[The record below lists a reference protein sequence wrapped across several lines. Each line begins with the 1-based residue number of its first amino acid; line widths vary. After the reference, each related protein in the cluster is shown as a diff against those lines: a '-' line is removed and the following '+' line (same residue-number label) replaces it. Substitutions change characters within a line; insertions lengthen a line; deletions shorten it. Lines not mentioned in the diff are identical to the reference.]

1 MANGEKCSYQ
11 NSRINFKKSALIF
24 VIFSIL
30 QVNQMNQTY
39 ADIVKIQS
47 GDSVSRD
54 NLGHSVS
61 ISGEYAIV
69 GAPGQIGD
77 SGTAQIFSL
86 SERGWARQAK
96 LTGSDPAPSDR
107 FGSSVSLRGDYAIV
121 GAPGDATLGPDA
133 GAAYVFIRKQ
143 TGWALQAKLIP
154 SDGEPED
161 LFGFSVAMDGDT
173 VIVGSHRSNVPGA
186 DAGSAYIFVRRG
198 SDWIQQARLIANDAN
213 EFEWFGYAVAISGDT
228 AIVGAIR
235 SNTTGK
241 DSGAAYIF
249 VRNGDLWTQQAKLVG
264 DNTEPRDNF
273 GFSVAVS
280 GDIVVIG
287 SPGNTSTGS
296 AYIFEREGAEW
307 VQRRNRVRLRM
318 FPYDPRGKGLIQK
331 SASGFGYSVAI
342 TGKKIIIGSQSTKI
356 GTAAVGTAYIFEPDE
371 GTFWRQSEQLA
382 ASNGKRDDKFG
393 AAVDIG
399 EDYLIVGAPSHSAG
413 GSDSGVSYIFASH
426 ENGWTQRGILV
437 DDDTAIDDRFG
448 GAVSISGNTAIVGA
462 QENDDAG
469 SNAGAAYVFERQGTN
484 WALQAKLFSNEAT
497 LGELF
502 GCAVSISG
510 DVALI
515 GACGNDDNGPSAGAA
530 YVFMRHG
537 IDWIQAAKLIGGD
550 TRMFDHFGA
559 SVAIDGT
566 TAVIGAFGNDNAGEN
581 SGAAYIFTSNG
592 NTWTQQAKI
601 TSDDAI
607 TEDLFGFSVSVSGD
621 TAIVGAHQND
631 AAGPNSGA
639 AYVFARNGTR
649 WPQQTKLQPKD
660 AGIGDEFGY
669 AVAIHENLLV
679 VGARKDDHA
688 EIDAGSAYIFIR
700 NEEGW
705 QQDEKIVADDAGLA
719 DEFGAAVAINGNRVL
734 VGAWKDDH
742 PLLRDTDDPA
752 EEIDKGSVYPFLRSG
767 FFWTQKERINAL
779 SPFRYEHFGVAVAI
793 SRNFAIVGG
802 PGNDEAGNDAGAA
815 YIFNP
820 RSLNFILPNESF
832 AVEPSSN
839 KITSLGQIKRSS
851 LLQNYPNPFNPETW
865 IPYRLSTAANVEIL
879 IYGITGNHV
888 RTLQLGNKARGA
900 YTVKDEA
907 AYWDGRNDTG
917 ERVSS
922 GIYFYR
928 LSAGDYAATR
938 RMVIVE

>member
-1 MANGEKCSYQ
+1 MANGKKCSYQ
-11 NSRINFKKSALIF
+11 YSRNALKNTALILLL
-24 VIFSIL
+24 FSIF
-30 QVNQMNQTY
+30 QVDETH
-39 ADIVKIQS
+39 ADIVNIKS

-61 ISGEYAIV
+61 ISGEHAIV

-77 SGTAQIFSL
+77 SGTAQIFFL
-86 SERGWARQAK
+86 SERGWVRQAK
-96 LTGSDPAPSDR
+96 LTASDPAPSDK

-121 GAPGDATLGPDA
+121 GAPGDTTRGPDA

-143 TGWALQAKLIP
+143 TGWVLQAKLIP

-173 VIVGSHRSNVPGA
+173 AIIGSHRSNLSGA
-186 DAGSAYIFVRRG
+186 DAGSAYIFVRSG
-198 SDWIQQARLIANDAN
+198 TDWIQQARLIADDAN
-213 EFEWFGYAVAISGDT
+213 EFEWFGYAVAISADT

-249 VRNGDLWTQQAKLVG
+249 VRNGGLWLQQAKLVG

-280 GDIVVIG
+280 GNVVVVG
-287 SPGNTSTGS
+287 SPNNTSTGS
-296 AYIFEREGAEW
+296 AYIFEREGADW
-307 VQRRNRVRLRM
+307 IQRRNRVRLRM
-318 FPYDPRGKGLIQK
+318 FPYDPRGKGLIQS
-331 SASGFGYSVAI
+331 SASGFGHSVAI
-342 TGKKIIIGSQSTKI
+342 TGKRIIIGSKSTKI
-356 GTAAVGTAYIFEPDE
+356 GTAAVGSAYIFVPDE
-371 GTFWRQSEQLA
+371 GTFWKQSEQLV

-399 EDYLIVGAPSHSAG
+399 EDFLIVGAPSHSAG
-413 GSDSGVSYIFASH
+413 GPDSGVSYVFAH
-426 ENGWTQRGILV
+426 DEDGWTQRGILV

-469 SNAGAAYVFERQGTN
+469 SNAGAAYVFVRQGTN
-484 WALQAKLFSNEAT
+484 WALQAKLFSNAAT
-497 LGELF
+497 SGELF
-502 GCAVSISG
+502 GCAVSMSG
-510 DVALI
+510 DIALI
-515 GACGNDDNGPSAGAA
+515 GARGNDDNGPSAGAA
-530 YVFMRHG
+530 YIFMRQG
-537 IDWIQAAKLIGGD
+537 ANWIQSAKLIADD
-550 TRMFDHFGA
+550 TSMFDHFGA
-559 SVAIDGT
+559 AVAIDGT
-566 TAVIGAFGNDNAGEN
+566 TAVIGAFGDDSAGED
-581 SGAAYIFTSNG
+581 SGAAYIFTTNG
-592 NTWTQQAKI
+592 TNWVQEAKLTGGDTITQN
-601 TSDDAI
+601 
-607 TEDLFGFSVSVSGD
+607 LFGFSVSISGD
-621 TAIVGAHQND
+621 TAIVGAHQHD

-639 AYVFARNGTR
+639 VYVFTRSGARWTQLN
-649 WPQQTKLQPKD
+649 KLHPID

-669 AVAIHENLLV
+669 AVAIHDNLLV

-688 EIDAGSAYIFIR
+688 EIDAGSAYIFIHSDG
-700 NEEGW
+700 EW
-705 QQDEKIVADDAGLA
+705 IQDEKIVADDAGIA

-767 FFWTQKERINAL
+767 FFWSQKERINAL
-779 SPFRYEHFGVAVAI
+779 SPIRYEHFGVAVAI

-802 PGNDEAGNDAGAA
+802 PGNDEAGSDAGAA

-832 AVEPSSN
+832 AVDPSSR
-839 KITSLGQIKRSS
+839 KLTSLGQIKRTS

-865 IPYRLSTAANVEIL
+865 IPFRLSTAANVEIS
-879 IYGITGNHV
+879 IYGITGNYI
-888 RTLQLGNKARGA
+888 RTLQLGLKARGA
-900 YTVKDEA
+900 YTDKDEA
-907 AYWDGRNDTG
+907 AYWDGRNDSG
-917 ERVSS
+917 EPVSS
-922 GIYFYR
+922 GVYFYR
-928 LSAGDYAATR
+928 LSAGDFSAVR

>member
-1 MANGEKCSYQ
+1 MANGKNCYYQ
-11 NSRINFKKSALIF
+11 YSGTTLRKTALIF
-24 VIFSIL
+24 LVFSIL
-30 QVNQMNQTY
+30 QVNETY
-39 ADIVKIQS
+39 ADIVKIKS

-77 SGTAQIFSL
+77 SGTAQIFFL

-96 LTGSDPAPSDR
+96 LTASDPAPSDK
-107 FGSSVSLRGDYAIV
+107 FGSSVSMRGNYAIV
-121 GAPGDATLGPDA
+121 GAPGDSTLGPDA
-133 GAAYVFIRKQ
+133 GAAYVYFRKQ
-143 TGWALQAKLIP
+143 TGWVLQSKLIP
-154 SDGEPED
+154 SDGEAED

-173 VIVGSHRSNVPGA
+173 VIIGSHRSNVPGA

-198 SDWIQQARLIANDAN
+198 SDWIQQARLIADDAN

-249 VRNGDLWTQQAKLVG
+249 VRNSDLWLQQAKLVG
-264 DNTEPRDNF
+264 DNTESRDNF

-287 SPGNTSTGS
+287 SPNNTSTGS

-318 FPYDPRGKGLIQK
+318 FPYDPRGKGLIQ
-331 SASGFGYSVAI
+331 SAASGFGHSVAI
-342 TGKKIIIGSQSTKI
+342 TGKKIIIGSQSTRI
-356 GTAAVGTAYIFEPDE
+356 GTEAVGTAYIFVPDE
-371 GTFWRQSEQLA
+371 GTFWKQSEQLV

-399 EDYLIVGAPSHSAG
+399 EDNLIVGAPSHSVG
-413 GSDSGVSYIFASH
+413 GPDSGVSYIFALH

-448 GAVSISGNTAIVGA
+448 SAVSISGNTAIVGA

-484 WALQAKLFSNEAT
+484 WALQAKLSPNT
-497 LGELF
+497 STPGDLF

-510 DVALI
+510 DIALI

-530 YVFMRHG
+530 YIFMRHG
-537 IDWIQAAKLIGGD
+537 IDWIQAAKLIAVD

-566 TAVIGAFGNDNAGEN
+566 TAVIGAFGSDNAGEN
-581 SGAAYIFTSNG
+581 SGAAYIFTSDG
-592 NTWTQQAKI
+592 NNWTQQAKL

-607 TEDLFGFSVSVSGD
+607 TEDLFGFCVSVSGD
-621 TAIVGAHQND
+621 TAIVGAYQND

-639 AYVFARNGTR
+639 AYVFSRNGAR
-649 WPQQTKLQPKD
+649 WTQQTKLHPKD
-660 AGIGDEFGY
+660 SGIGDEFGY
-669 AVAIHENLLV
+669 AVAIHDNLLV
-679 VGARKDDHA
+679 VGAPKDDHA
-688 EIDAGSAYIFIR
+688 EIDAGSAYVFIR
-700 NEEGW
+700 SEGVW
-705 QQDEKIVADDAGLA
+705 IQDEKIIADDAGLA

-742 PLLRDTDDPA
+742 PLLRDTDEPA

-779 SPFRYEHFGVAVAI
+779 SPIRYEHFGVAVAI

-802 PGNDEAGNDAGAA
+802 PGNDEAGSDAGAA
-815 YIFNP
+815 YIYNP

-832 AVEPSSN
+832 AVEPSSH
-839 KITSLGQIKRSS
+839 KLTSLGQIKRSS

-865 IPYRLSTAANVEIL
+865 IPYRLSTAANVEIS
-879 IYGITGNHV
+879 IYGITGNYI
-888 RTLQLGNKARGA
+888 RTLQLGLKTEGE
-900 YTVKDEA
+900 YSVKDKA

-917 ERVSS
+917 EPVAS
-922 GIYFYR
+922 GVYFYR
-928 LSAGDYAATR
+928 LSAGDFSATR

>member
-1 MANGEKCSYQ
+1 MANGKKCSFQYSG
-11 NSRINFKKSALIF
+11 NNLKKTALILLL
-24 VIFSIL
+24 FSIL
-30 QVNQMNQTY
+30 QVNETY
-39 ADIVKIQS
+39 ADIVNIQS
-47 GDSVSRD
+47 GDSVTRD

-69 GAPGQIGD
+69 GAPGQVGD
-77 SGTAQIFSL
+77 SGTAQIFFL
-86 SERGWARQAK
+86 SERGWARQVK
-96 LTGSDPAPSDR
+96 LTASDPAPSDK
-107 FGSSVSLRGDYAIV
+107 FGSSVYLRGDYAVV
-121 GAPGDATLGPDA
+121 GAPGDTTLGPDA

-143 TGWALQAKLIP
+143 IGWTLQAKLIP

-173 VIVGSHRSNVPGA
+173 VIIGSHRSNVPGA
-186 DAGSAYIFVRRG
+186 DSGSAYIFVRRG
-198 SDWIQQARLIANDAN
+198 SDWVQQARLIANDAN
-213 EFEWFGYAVAISGDT
+213 EFEWLGYAVAVSGDT

-249 VRNGDLWTQQAKLVG
+249 VRNGELWTQQAKLVG

-273 GFSVAVS
+273 GFSVAVG
-280 GDIVVIG
+280 GDIVVVG
-287 SPGNTSTGS
+287 SPNNTSTGS

-318 FPYDPRGKGLIQK
+318 FPYDPRGKGLIQS
-331 SASGFGYSVAI
+331 SAAGFGYSVAI
-342 TGKKIIIGSQSTKI
+342 SGKKIIIGSQSTKI
-356 GTAAVGTAYIFEPDE
+356 GKAAVGTAYIFVPDE
-371 GTFWRQSEQLA
+371 GTFWKQSAQIA

-393 AAVDIG
+393 ASVDIG

-413 GSDSGVSYIFASH
+413 GSNSGVSYIFALH
-426 ENGWTQRGILV
+426 EDGWTQRGILV

-469 SNAGAAYVFERQGTN
+469 SNAGAVYVFERHGTH
-484 WALQAKLFSNEAT
+484 WALQAKLLSGNPT
-497 LGELF
+497 SGELF

-510 DVALI
+510 DTALI

-530 YVFMRHG
+530 YVFMRRG
-537 IDWIQAAKLIGGD
+537 IDWIQTAKLIAND

-559 SVAIDGT
+559 SVAIEGT
-566 TAVIGAFGNDNAGEN
+566 TAVIGAFGGDNAGKD
-581 SGAAYIFTSNG
+581 SGAAYIFTRNG
-592 NTWTQQAKI
+592 NSWAQQAKL

-607 TEDLFGFSVSVSGD
+607 TEDLFGFSVSISGD

-639 AYVFARNGTR
+639 AYVFSRNGVR
-649 WPQQTKLQPKD
+649 WTQQIKLHPKD

-669 AVAIHENLLV
+669 AVAIHDNLLV

-700 NEEGW
+700 SDAGW
-705 QQDEKIVADDAGLA
+705 KQDEKIVADDAGLA

-779 SPFRYEHFGVAVAI
+779 SPIRYEHFGISLAI

-832 AVEPSSN
+832 AVEPSSH
-839 KITSLGQIKRSS
+839 KITSLGQIKRTSI
-851 LLQNYPNPFNPETW
+851 LQNYPNPFNPETW
-865 IPYRLSTAANVEIL
+865 IPYRLATAANVEIS
-879 IYGITGNHV
+879 IYGIAGNYV
-888 RTLQLGNKARGA
+888 RTLQLGHKARGE
-900 YTVKDEA
+900 YTLKDEA
-907 AYWDGRNDTG
+907 AFWDGRNETG

-928 LSAGDYAATR
+928 LSAGDYSATR